1 MKVYLSFDFEGVAGI
16 VDWAQCREG
25 EPAYEL
31 GVRLMLG
38 EVNAAIEGAVAGGAT
53 EIVANDA
60 HGAMRNLD
68 PAALA
73 HGASYVSGRHK
84 QLYMMQDLD
93 GSFDVIFLVGYHGS
107 ISGPASTLSHT
118 YNPDVFAAARLDGRE
133 VGESGINA
141 LVADHYGIPVG
152 LVTGD
157 EVTQDETAPF
167 APMAVQVVT
176 KHSRSRFAAHSLHPD
191 TARGL
196 IREGAQQAVERAA
209 AGTLVPPRLDA
220 AAAARPRRP
229 DRRHGRGRVVGEGR
243 RTGAGRARIR
253 IESDDALAVFRS
265 FVAVNYITR
274 QAGGR

>member
-209 AGTLVPPRLDA
+209 AGTLVPPRL
-220 AAAARPRRP
+220 ARPLRL
-229 DRRHGRGRVVGEGR
+229 DLDVQTADMAEVGSWVKGAERAGT
-243 RTGAGRARIR
+243 RTIR